1 MTKPSPTSL
10 FAEFDPVSHQ
20 QWLAAVDASLRGAS
34 IESLIKNSYEGIPVH
49 PLTSVKDIAG
59 VAHVESLPGQFP
71 FARGAHAAGYAA
83 APWLIAGEIDID
95 DPAEFNSEL
104 KRALDK
110 GQTAIALGPHIRFET
125 ADALASAFADIDLP
139 NLPILYAGE
148 DRAPATYQLI
158 KNHVGAAR
166 AAALQGCLGCD
177 PLHALARRGVIS
189 SDAFEHM
196 AAYVCEVNEA
206 SPALGAIAVSSEI
219 YHSAGANAVQEL
231 ACAAATAVEYLR
243 RLSASG
249 LNVALGADKLH
260 FFLSIGE
267 DFFMEIAK
275 FRAIRLIWA
284 QILRAFELNESPGR
298 IRVHA
303 RAGERNK
310 ARRDPHVNMLR
321 ATSEALAA
329 AIAGIDSLTLAPF
342 DAPLRKSDAFS
353 RRIAR
358 NLQLILG
365 EELGLTR
372 LIDPAGGAWHIE
384 RMTDQLARAAW
395 RQFQAIEARGG
406 MTASLQAGH
415 IQREIESVARQR
427 LRDVE
432 NGDSIL
438 VGSNRYA
445 DPDEAPPAP
454 FQQSPTH
461 DDDTSAGDRIS
472 APPLQ
477 LIRLADACDVAD
489 AESGERA

>member
-1 MTKPSPTSL
+1 
-10 FAEFDPVSHQ
+10 
-20 QWLAAVDASLRGAS
+20 
-34 IESLIKNSYEGIPVH
+34 
-49 PLTSVKDIAG
+49 
-59 VAHVESLPGQFP
+59 
-71 FARGAHAAGYAA
+71 
-83 APWLIAGEIDID
+83 
-95 DPAEFNSEL
+95 
-104 KRALDK
+104 
-110 GQTAIALGPHIRFET
+110 
-125 ADALASAFADIDLP
+125 
-139 NLPILYAGE
+139 
-148 DRAPATYQLI
+148 
-158 KNHVGAAR
+158 
-166 AAALQGCLGCD
+166 
-177 PLHALARRGVIS
+177 
-189 SDAFEHM
+189 M
-196 AAYVCEVNEA
+196 AAYVCETA
-206 SPALGAIAVSSEI
+206 DTAPALGAIAVSSDI
-219 YHSAGANAVQEL
+219 YHQAGANAVQEL

-243 RLSASG
+243 RLSESG
-249 LNVALGADKLH
+249 LDVALAADKLH

-267 DFFMEIAK
+267 DFFIEIAK

-284 QILRAFELNESPGR
+284 QILRALELDESPGR

-310 ARRDPHVNMLR
+310 TRRDPHVNMLR

-406 MTASLQAGH
+406 MTACLQAGH
-415 IQREIESVARQR
+415 IQREIEAVAKQR

-454 FQQSPTH
+454 LPQAPRH
-461 DDDTSAGDRIS
+461 D
-472 APPLQ
+472 
-477 LIRLADACDVAD
+477 
-489 AESGERA
+489 